1 MEALSENEEEKGTRL
16 GFARVNSH
24 TGSHC
29 PIAFFQPCQAAGYI
43 DVWTL
48 SNLNSTETLMIMTLR
63 ETVPVEGANES

>member
-43 DVWTL
+43 DV
-48 SNLNSTETLMIMTLR
+48 
-63 ETVPVEGANES
+63 